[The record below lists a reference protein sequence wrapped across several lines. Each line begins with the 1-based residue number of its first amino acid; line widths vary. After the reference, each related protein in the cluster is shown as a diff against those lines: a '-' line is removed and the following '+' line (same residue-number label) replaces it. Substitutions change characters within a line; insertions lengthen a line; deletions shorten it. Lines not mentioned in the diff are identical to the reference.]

1 MVLRIED
8 ISFIGI
14 YINDSFRDFK
24 DIDDYANYHVSL
36 LNNKRYN
43 AFTGDFIDRVVK
55 GGYATDPNYKR
66 ALSNVYNQ
74 IAKAQEGMKI
84 PKLQNAGELR
94 ARILRRF
101 RQEKLDAHNEELIG
115 FDWSRYKS
123 YKPKPETTPTQSEQL
138 ENGGVIK
145 YQEPSS
151 GIKYIGG
158 YDKKGN
164 MVLPVTNEN
173 GMNNVTLPEV
183 TVTPRNINLAG
194 AVDRGKRKFLK
205 TTGELATPVLA
216 GAGIAG
222 LGYGLATAT
231 IPTLISLGTSYVGTK
246 VGESIDDKTD
256 NNTNYKTMGG
266 LIGGAVGGLGA
277 NMTPRLIAGDA
288 YTTVGGKFG
297 YYGNPLQRFTGTVG
311 RRLNLNTKARNP
323 ELLRKISEPA
333 PINSNGTIQV
343 SNPTPR
349 ADFARTN
356 FTTDRPVV
364 SHSEKNNWDHMDLM
378 IFDPKITKGL
388 KPASVEPSDTFY
400 PFANITAKPSQTTL
414 VSGNKSAL
422 INAQDKGMSTLSS
435 PKLRQIYKDMQAEYL
450 GNLTRYSRMT
460 PLQRRLAKTGFKDNV
475 SPASKKAYAEEI
487 QKLQSKRG
495 TPTIKDYRKI
505 EEDTGLD
512 AGVVDIKDLNPELV
526 DKIAN
531 SKGYFTYPNGE
542 VTSSYHYPQAYSDKA
557 VLNRMPYNKVFYDPA
572 SPVEE
577 QWAIKNGFLK

>member
-1 MVLRIED
+1 MYYKNSKED
-8 ISFIGI
+8 KNYKPYKSMRQEADNTYVKKPKIKESVEQSVNGVKW
-14 YINDSFRDFK
+14 SELDFK
-24 DIDDYANYHVSL
+24 
-36 LNNKRYN
+36 
-43 AFTGDFIDRVVK
+43 
-55 GGYATDPNYKR
+55 
-66 ALSNVYNQ
+66 
-74 IAKAQEGMKI
+74 
-84 PKLQNAGELR
+84 
-94 ARILRRF
+94 
-101 RQEKLDAHNEELIG
+101 
-115 FDWSRYKS
+115 
-123 YKPKPETTPTQSEQL
+123 TQMRNRGNL
-138 ENGGVIK
+138 VNGIIK
-145 YQEPSS
+145 YQNPSS
-151 GIKYIGG
+151 GIKYMGG

-183 TVTPRNINLAG
+183 TVTPRNIDLVG
-194 AVDRGKRKFLK
+194 AVDRGKREFLK
-205 TTGELATPVLA
+205 TAGELATPVLA
-216 GAGIAG
+216 GAGIVG

-246 VGESIDDKTD
+246 VGEFIDDKTD

-266 LIGGAVGGLGA
+266 LIGGAIGGLGA

-297 YYGNPLQRFTGTVG
+297 YYGNPLQRFTGTAG

-349 ADFARTN
+349 ANFARTN

-364 SHSEKNNWDHMDLM
+364 SHSGKNNWDHMDLM

-414 VSGNKSAL
+414 VSGNKLAL

-435 PKLRQIYKDMQAEYL
+435 PKLRQIYEDMQAEYL

-460 PLQRRLAKTGFKDNV
+460 PLQRRLAKTGFKDYV
-475 SPASKKAYAEEI
+475 SPASKKAYAKEI

-531 SKGYFTYPNGE
+531 SKGYFTYPNGK
-542 VTSSYHYPQAYSDKA
+542 VTSSYHYPQAYNDKA

>member
-8 ISFIGI
+8 ISFIGV